1 MKIEQMFEKPG
12 ARSDKFKTNPGGET
26 MGRLYVTVN
35 CDQTAD
41 GRSIPR
47 SIKWDESRSSAV
59 RRVLH
64 ICTSPKEYEGI
75 RYTILIGSAEKYL
88 YKVGDKWYV
97 ELQE

>member
-1 MKIEQMFEKPG
+1 
-12 ARSDKFKTNPGGET
+12 

-41 GRSIPR
+41 GHSIPR
-47 SIKWDESRSSAV
+47 SIKWDETRSSV
-59 RRVLH
+59 IRRVLYS
-64 ICTSPKEYEGI
+64 CTSPAEYEGI

-97 ELQE
+97 ELKE